1 MGFHR
6 TKNLPP
12 WYVIKNCVLIACA
25 LDDRY
30 DANIWRLSA
39 EQEYN
44 TTLAKARHTNDEE
57 ALEGLK
63 LLREELDQLKRFKDE
78 DDAAEIR
85 YLYRDYG
92 VVDAEGVD
100 SGIDEDED
108 EDEETLEVE
117 DCVEDEV
124 EAKPTVLTF
133 RPRSI

>member
-1 MGFHR
+1 
-6 TKNLPP
+6 
-12 WYVIKNCVLIACA
+12 VIKNCVLIACA
-25 LDDRY
+25 LDDWY

-44 TTLAKARHTNDEE
+44 RTLAKARRTNDEE

-78 DDAAEIR
+78 DDAAERR

-92 VVDAEGVD
+92 AVDAEGAD
-100 SGIDEDED
+100 SGIDGDEDEDED

-124 EAKPTVLTF
+124 EAKPIVLTI

>member
-1 MGFHR
+1 
-6 TKNLPP
+6 
-12 WYVIKNCVLIACA
+12 VIRNCVLIACA
-25 LDDRY
+25 LDDWY

-39 EQEYN
+39 EQEYS
-44 TTLAKARHTNDEE
+44 TTLAKARRTNDEE

-92 VVDAEGVD
+92 AVDAEGAD
-100 SGIDEDED
+100 SGMDGDEDED
-108 EDEETLEVE
+108 EDEEMLEAE

-124 EAKPTVLTF
+124 EAKPIVLTF

>member
-1 MGFHR
+1 
-6 TKNLPP
+6 
-12 WYVIKNCVLIACA
+12 VIKNCVLIACA
-25 LDDRY
+25 LDDWY

-44 TTLAKARHTNDEE
+44 RTLAKARRTNDEE

-78 DDAAEIR
+78 DDAAERR
-85 YLYRDYG
+85 YLYRD
-92 VVDAEGVD
+92 AEGAD
-100 SGIDEDED
+100 SGIDGDEDEDED

-124 EAKPTVLTF
+124 EAKPIVLTI